1 MSKSLVGPDPRKLG
15 SRSVGALSFG
25 CWRFTSRDIGEA
37 GALLD
42 TALELGM
49 NLVDTAD
56 VYGLDWNGTG
66 FGSVEELLG
75 RVIADRPQRR
85 EAMVLATK
93 GGIIPGI
100 PYDSSP
106 AALRSALE
114 ASLRR
119 LGVEHVDLYQVHRPD
134 MFTHPEVLADT
145 LRSFIDSGR
154 VSMVGVSNVT
164 VAQTRALRA
173 HLGDAL
179 VSTQPEFSAA
189 HLDPLR
195 DGTFDLCMELDITPL
210 AWSPLGGGRLLDDN
224 DASVRP
230 ELRLVLDELAQ
241 REGVNRAC
249 IAIAFVLAH
258 PARPIAIVGT
268 QQPERLRD
276 LQRSLD
282 VRLDRADL
290 YRIIVASEGTP
301 LP

>member
-1 MSKSLVGPDPRKLG
+1 MHDSLVDATPRRLG
-15 SRSVGALSFG
+15 HLTVGALSFG
-25 CWRFTSRDIGEA
+25 CWRFTTPDLDRA

-49 NLVDTAD
+49 DLVDTAD

-75 RVIADRPQRR
+75 RVIAARPARR
-85 EAMVLATK
+85 DAMVLATK

-106 AALRSALE
+106 AALRSALD

-119 LGVEHVDLYQVHRPD
+119 LGVEHIDLYQVHRPD
-134 MFTHPEVLADT
+134 LFTHPEVLADT

-179 VSTQPEFSAA
+179 VSTQPEFSAV

-195 DGTFDLCMELDITPL
+195 DGTFDLCMELDLRPL
-210 AWSPLGGGRLLDDN
+210 AWSPLAGGRLLDDT

-230 ELRLVLDELAQ
+230 GLREVLDELAG
-241 REGVNRAC
+241 REGVSRAC

-258 PARPIAIVGT
+258 PARPVAIVGT
-268 QQPERLRD
+268 QQPDRLRE
-276 LQRSLD
+276 LARAQQ
-282 VRLDRADL
+282 VHLDRTDL
-290 YRIIVASEGTP
+290 YRIIVASEGVP

>member
-1 MSKSLVGPDPRKLG
+1 MRESLVDPAPRRLG
-15 SRSVGALSFG
+15 SQSVGALSFG
-25 CWRFTSRDIGEA
+25 CWRFTNRDSGEA

-75 RVIADRPQRR
+75 RVIAERPTRR
-85 EAMVLATK
+85 DAMVLATK
-93 GGIIPGI
+93 GGIIPGV

-106 AALRSALE
+106 TALRSALD

-119 LGVEHVDLYQVHRPD
+119 LGVEHIDLYQVHRPD
-134 MFTHPEVLADT
+134 LFTHPEVLAST

-164 VAQTRALRA
+164 VAQTRALHA

-195 DGTFDLCMELDITPL
+195 DGTFDLCMELGIAPL
-210 AWSPLGGGRLLDDN
+210 AWSPLGGGRLLDDT
-224 DASVRP
+224 DPSARP
-230 ELRLVLDELAQ
+230 ELRLLLDELAA
-241 REGVNRAC
+241 REGVSRAC

-258 PARPIAIVGT
+258 PARPVAIVGT
-268 QQPERLRD
+268 QQPERLHELSRAAK
-276 LQRSLD
+276 
-282 VRLDRADL
+282 VRLDRTDL

>member
-1 MSKSLVGPDPRKLG
+1 MTESLVNAAPRRLG
-15 SRSVGALSFG
+15 SRTVGALSFG

-106 AALRSALE
+106 AALHSALD

-189 HLDPLR
+189 QLDPLR

-230 ELRLVLDELAQ
+230 ELRLVLDEIAG
-241 REGVNRAC
+241 REGVSRAC
-249 IAIAFVLAH
+249 VAVAFVLAH
-258 PARPIAIVGT
+258 PARPIAILGT
-268 QQPERLRD
+268 QQPDRLRE
-276 LQRSLD
+276 LNRAAR
-282 VRLDRADL
+282 VKLDRADL
-290 YRIIVASEGTP
+290 YRIIVASEGVP

>member
-1 MSKSLVGPDPRKLG
+1 MRESLVDPAPRRLG
-15 SRSVGALSFG
+15 SRSIGALSFG
-25 CWRFTSRDIGEA
+25 CWRFTMRDVGEA

-42 TALELGM
+42 TSLELGM

-75 RVIADRPQRR
+75 QVIADRPTRR

-106 AALRSALE
+106 AALRSALD

-119 LGVEHVDLYQVHRPD
+119 LGVEHIDLYQVHRPD
-134 MFTHPEVLADT
+134 LFTHPEVLAST

-173 HLGDAL
+173 YLGDAL
-179 VSTQPEFSAA
+179 VSTQPEFSAV
-189 HLDPLR
+189 HLEPLR

-210 AWSPLGGGRLLDDN
+210 AWSPLGGGRLLDDT
-224 DASVRP
+224 DSSVRP
-230 ELRLVLDELAQ
+230 ELRLVLDELAT
-241 REGVNRAC
+241 REGVSRAC

-258 PARPIAIVGT
+258 PARPVAIVGT
-268 QQPERLRD
+268 QRPERLRE
-276 LQRSLD
+276 LARAAQ
-282 VRLDRADL
+282 VHLDRSDL
-290 YRIIVASEGTP
+290 YRIIVASEGVP

>member
-1 MSKSLVGPDPRKLG
+1 
-15 SRSVGALSFG
+15 VGALSFG
-25 CWRFTSRDIGEA
+25 CWRFTTSDVAEA
-37 GALLD
+37 GALID

-49 NLVDTAD
+49 NLIDTAD

-75 RVIADRPQRR
+75 RVIAQRPARR
-85 EAMVLATK
+85 DAMVLATK
-93 GGIIPGI
+93 GGIMPGV

-106 AALRSALE
+106 AALRSALD

-119 LGVEHVDLYQVHRPD
+119 LDVDHVDLYQVHRPD
-134 MFTHPEVLADT
+134 LFTHPEQLAET

-154 VSMVGVSNVT
+154 VSIVGVSNVT

-173 HLGDAL
+173 HLGDGL
-179 VSTQPEFSAA
+179 VSTQPQFSAA
-189 HLDPLR
+189 HLEPLR
-195 DGTFDLCMELDITPL
+195 NGTFDLCMELGITPL
-210 AWSPLGGGRLLDDN
+210 AWSPLGGGRLLDDA
-224 DASVRP
+224 DATVRP
-230 ELRLVLDELAQ
+230 ELRMVLDELAM
-241 REGVNRAC
+241 REGVSRAC

-268 QQPERLRD
+268 QQPQRLHD

-282 VRLDRADL
+282 LRLDRTDL
-290 YRIIVASEGTP
+290 YRIIVASEGVP

>member
-1 MSKSLVGPDPRKLG
+1 MADSLVDGSKRHLG
-15 SRSVGALSFG
+15 TQSVGALSFG
-25 CWRFTSRDIGEA
+25 CWRFTSPDIAEA
-37 GALLD
+37 GALID

-75 RVIADRPQRR
+75 RVIAERPTRR
-85 EAMVLATK
+85 DGMVLATK
-93 GGIIPGI
+93 GGIIPGV

-106 AALRSALE
+106 AALNSALD

-119 LGVEHVDLYQVHRPD
+119 LGVDHVDLYQVHRPD
-134 MFTHPEVLADT
+134 LFTHPEQLADT

-154 VSMVGVSNVT
+154 VSMVGVSNAT
-164 VAQTRALRA
+164 ISQTRALRA

-210 AWSPLGGGRLLDDN
+210 AWSPLGGGRLLDNADT
-224 DASVRP
+224 SVRP
-230 ELRLVLDELAQ
+230 ELRLTLDELAM
-241 REGVNRAC
+241 REGVSRAC

-258 PARPIAIVGT
+258 PARPITILGT
-268 QQPERLRD
+268 QQPDRLRD
-276 LQRSLD
+276 LQRSLE
-282 VRLDRADL
+282 VHLDRTDL
-290 YRIIVASEGTP
+290 YRIIVASEGVP

>member
-1 MSKSLVGPDPRKLG
+1 M
-15 SRSVGALSFG
+15 GALSFG
-25 CWRFTSRDIGEA
+25 CWRFTTGDVAQA
-37 GALLD
+37 GSLLD

-75 RVIADRPQRR
+75 RVIAQRPERR
-85 EAMVLATK
+85 DAMVLATK

-106 AALRSALE
+106 KSLRAALD
-114 ASLRR
+114 ASLLR
-119 LGVEHVDLYQVHRPD
+119 LGVEQVDLYQVHRPD
-134 MFTHPEVLADT
+134 LFTHPEALADT

-173 HLGDAL
+173 HLGNAL

-189 HLDPLR
+189 HLEPLR
-195 DGTFDLCMELDITPL
+195 DGTFDLCMELDIAPL
-210 AWSPLGGGRLLDDN
+210 AWSPLAGGRLLDDTN
-224 DASVRP
+224 AFIRP
-230 ELRLVLDELAQ
+230 ELRLVLDELAI
-241 REGVNRAC
+241 REGVSRAC

-268 QQPERLRD
+268 QQPQRLRE
-276 LQRSLD
+276 LQRSLE
-282 VRLDRADL
+282 VHLDRTDL
-290 YRIIVASEGTP
+290 YRIIVASEGVP

>member
-1 MSKSLVGPDPRKLG
+1 MADSLVDGSKRQLG
-15 SRSVGALSFG
+15 TLSVGALSFG
-25 CWRFTSRDIGEA
+25 CWRFTDRDLAAA
-37 GALLD
+37 GSLLD

-75 RVIADRPQRR
+75 RVIAERPARR
-85 EAMVLATK
+85 DAMVLATK
-93 GGIIPGI
+93 GGIIPGT

-106 AALRSALE
+106 AALRSALD
-114 ASLRR
+114 ASLQR

-134 MFTHPEVLADT
+134 LFVHPEQLADT

-164 VAQTRALRA
+164 VAQTRALRS

-195 DGTFDLCMELDITPL
+195 DGTFDLCMELGITPL
-210 AWSPLGGGRLLDDN
+210 VWSPLGGGRLLDDN
-224 DASVRP
+224 DASVPP
-230 ELRLVLDELAQ
+230 ELRQILDELAI
-241 REGVNRAC
+241 REGVNRAG

-258 PARPIAIVGT
+258 PARPIAIIGT
-268 QQPERLRD
+268 QQPERLRE
-276 LQRSLD
+276 LSLAAQ
-282 VRLDRADL
+282 VHLDRTDL
-290 YRIIVASEGTP
+290 YRIIEASEGVP

>member
-1 MSKSLVGPDPRKLG
+1 MADSLVDGSKRHLG
-15 SRSVGALSFG
+15 THSVGAMSFG
-25 CWRFTSRDIGEA
+25 CWRFTARDVAEA
-37 GALLD
+37 GALID

-49 NLVDTAD
+49 NLIDTAD

-75 RVIADRPQRR
+75 RVIAQRPARR
-85 EAMVLATK
+85 DAMVLATQ

-106 AALRSALE
+106 TALRSALD

-119 LGVEHVDLYQVHRPD
+119 LGVDHVDLYQVHRPD
-134 MFTHPEVLADT
+134 LFTHPEQLADT

-179 VSTQPEFSAA
+179 VTTQPEFSAA
-189 HLDPLR
+189 HLEPLR
-195 DGTFDLCMELDITPL
+195 NGTFDLCMELGITPL
-210 AWSPLGGGRLLDDN
+210 AWSPLGGGRLLDDT
-224 DASVRP
+224 DATVRP
-230 ELRLVLDELAQ
+230 ELRLVLDELAM
-241 REGVNRAC
+241 REGVSRAC

-258 PARPIAIVGT
+258 PARPIAIIGT
-268 QQPERLRD
+268 QQPQRLHD
-276 LQRSLD
+276 LQPALD
-282 VRLDRADL
+282 LHLDRTDL
-290 YRIIVASEGTP
+290 YRIIVASEGMP

>member
-1 MSKSLVGPDPRKLG
+1 MHDSLVDASPRRLGPRT
-15 SRSVGALSFG
+15 VGALSFG
-25 CWRFTSRDIGEA
+25 CWRFTTRDLDAA
-37 GALLD
+37 GALID

-49 NLVDTAD
+49 DLIDTAD

-75 RVIADRPQRR
+75 RVIAERPTRR
-85 EAMVLATK
+85 DTMVLATK

-106 AALRSALE
+106 TALRSALD

-119 LGVEHVDLYQVHRPD
+119 LGVEHIDLYQVHRPD
-134 MFTHPEVLADT
+134 LFTHPEVLAGT

-164 VAQTRALRA
+164 VAQSRALRA

-195 DGTFDLCMELDITPL
+195 DGTFDLCMELDLRPL
-210 AWSPLGGGRLLDDN
+210 AWSPLGGGRLLDDT
-224 DASVRP
+224 DTSVRA
-230 ELRLVLDELAQ
+230 ELRLVLDELAE
-241 REGVNRAC
+241 REAVSRAC
-249 IAIAFVLAH
+249 IALAFVLAH
-258 PARPIAIVGT
+258 PARPVAIVGS
-268 QQPERLRD
+268 QQPDRLRE
-276 LQRSLD
+276 LSRAAQ
-282 VRLDRADL
+282 VRLDREDL
-290 YRIIVASEGTP
+290 YRIIVASEGVP

>member
-1 MSKSLVGPDPRKLG
+1 MRESLVDPAPRRLG
-15 SRSVGALSFG
+15 SRSIGALSFG
-25 CWRFTSRDIGEA
+25 CWRFTGRDIGEA
-37 GALLD
+37 GALVD

-49 NLVDTAD
+49 NLIDTAD

-75 RVIADRPQRR
+75 RVIAERPSRR

-119 LGVEHVDLYQVHRPD
+119 LGVDHIDLYQVHRPD
-134 MFTHPEVLADT
+134 LFTHPEALAST
-145 LRSFIDSGR
+145 LQSFIDSGR

-173 HLGDAL
+173 YLGDAL

-189 HLDPLR
+189 HLEPLR
-195 DGTFDLCMELDITPL
+195 DGTFDLCMEFGITPL
-210 AWSPLGGGRLLDDN
+210 AWSPLGGGRLLDDT
-224 DASVRP
+224 DPSARP
-230 ELRLVLDELAQ
+230 ELRLVLDELAT
-241 REGVNRAC
+241 REGVSRAC

-258 PARPIAIVGT
+258 PARPVAIVGT
-268 QQPERLRD
+268 QRPERLRE
-276 LQRSLD
+276 LTRAAQ
-282 VRLDRADL
+282 VHLDRSDL

>member
-1 MSKSLVGPDPRKLG
+1 MRESLVDPAPRRLG
-15 SRSVGALSFG
+15 SRTVGALSFG
-25 CWRFTSRDIGEA
+25 CWRFTMRDIGEA
-37 GALLD
+37 GALVD
-42 TALELGM
+42 TALELGI

-75 RVIADRPQRR
+75 RVIAKRPTRR

-106 AALRSALE
+106 AALRSALD

-119 LGVEHVDLYQVHRPD
+119 LGVDHIDLYQVHRPD
-134 MFTHPEVLADT
+134 LFTHPEALAST
-145 LRSFIDSGR
+145 LQSFIDSGR

-173 HLGDAL
+173 YLGDAL

-189 HLDPLR
+189 HLEPLR
-195 DGTFDLCMELDITPL
+195 DGTFDLCMELGINPL
-210 AWSPLGGGRLLDDN
+210 AWSPLGGGRLLDDT
-224 DASVRP
+224 DPSARP
-230 ELRLVLDELAQ
+230 ELRLVLDELAT
-241 REGVNRAC
+241 REGVSRAC
-249 IAIAFVLAH
+249 IAIAFVLSH

-268 QQPERLRD
+268 QQPERLRE
-276 LQRSLD
+276 LTRAAQ
-282 VRLDRADL
+282 VELDRSDL
-290 YRIIVASEGTP
+290 YRIIVASEGVP

>member
-1 MSKSLVGPDPRKLG
+1 MTDSLVDGSKRQLG
-15 SRSVGALSFG
+15 DNSVGALSFG
-25 CWRFTSRDIGEA
+25 CWRFTTGDVAQA
-37 GALLD
+37 GSLLD

-75 RVIADRPQRR
+75 RVIAQRPERR
-85 EAMVLATK
+85 DAMVLATK

-106 AALRSALE
+106 KSLRAALD
-114 ASLRR
+114 ASLLR
-119 LGVEHVDLYQVHRPD
+119 LGVEQVDLYQVHRPD
-134 MFTHPEVLADT
+134 LFTHPEALADT

-173 HLGDAL
+173 HLGNAL

-189 HLDPLR
+189 HLEPLR
-195 DGTFDLCMELDITPL
+195 DGTFDLCMELDIAPL
-210 AWSPLGGGRLLDDN
+210 AWSPLAGGRLLDDTN
-224 DASVRP
+224 AFIRP
-230 ELRLVLDELAQ
+230 ELRLVLDELAI
-241 REGVNRAC
+241 REGVSRAC

-268 QQPERLRD
+268 QQPQRLRE
-276 LQRSLD
+276 LQRSLE
-282 VRLDRADL
+282 VHLDRTDL
-290 YRIIVASEGTP
+290 YRIIVASEGVP